1 MTERITTIMLE
12 RVGDEGWE
20 WTRFCDERDRLVLT
34 GTASTLAIALVAIRA
49 EIEVRDALS

>member
-20 WTRFCDERDRLVLT
+20 WTAFCAEHDRLVLA
-34 GTASTLAIALVAIRA
+34 GTASTLAVALVAIRA
-49 EIEVRDALS
+49 AVEARDALS